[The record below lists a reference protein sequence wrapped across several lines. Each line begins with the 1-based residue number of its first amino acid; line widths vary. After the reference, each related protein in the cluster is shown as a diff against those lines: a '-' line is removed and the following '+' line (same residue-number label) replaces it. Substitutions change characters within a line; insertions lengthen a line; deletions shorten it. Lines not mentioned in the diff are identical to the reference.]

1 LIADAHPLTFR
12 EVFNRRM
19 VACAFTG
26 FASGLPLFV
35 LLQLVQAWLRDEG
48 VGLAEIGLFALA
60 QLPYTWKFV
69 WSPLAERYPLPFLGR
84 RRGWMLVTQL
94 GLVASFAAF
103 GYFDPALDIRWIFVV
118 ALLVGFFSASQDIVI
133 DAYRRELLPT
143 EEELALG
150 NSVHVQVYRI
160 AGFIPGSLGLIL
172 ADVLPWSAV
181 YWIMAAFMS
190 VGVATT
196 LVIREAVLDPDI
208 PSSLKAAIVEP
219 FREYVSRRG
228 MSYALLVLVFLFAYK
243 FGDSMATALST
254 SFYLDLGFSKTEIG
268 LVAKNAGF
276 WPALIGGLL
285 GGLLIVKIGINRGL
299 WLFGVVQLVTIL
311 GFAYLAQV
319 GNDLVVLAVV
329 ISAEYLGV
337 GLGTAAFVAFIARE
351 TSPVMA
357 ATQFALFS
365 AITAVPRTLTAATTG
380 WLVELVGWVEF
391 FLLCAVL
398 AVPGMVL
405 LIWVAPFTAP
415 SGTQERP
422 ASG

>member
-1 LIADAHPLTFR
+1 MKFR
-12 EVFNRRM
+12 EVLNRRM
-19 VACAFTG
+19 ITCAFTG

-35 LLQLVQAWLRDEG
+35 LVQLVQAWLRDEG
-48 VGLAEIGLFALA
+48 VGLTEIGLFALA
-60 QLPYTWKFV
+60 QVPYTWKFI

-94 GLVASFAAF
+94 ALVLGFAGF
-103 GYFDPALDIRWIFVV
+103 GYVDPVLNIEAVFVL

-150 NSVHVQVYRI
+150 NSIHVQVYRI
-160 AGFIPGSLGLIL
+160 AGFVPGSLGLIL

-181 YWIMAAFMS
+181 YWTMAGFMAI
-190 VGVATT
+190 GVATT
-196 LVIREAVLDPDI
+196 LVVREAVLEPQI
-208 PSSLKAAIVEP
+208 PPSLKAAVVEP
-219 FREYVSRRG
+219 FREYFGRRG
-228 MSYALLVLVFLFAYK
+228 WGYGLAVLLFLFAYK

-254 SFYLDLGFSKTEIG
+254 TFYLDLGFSKTEIG

-285 GGLLIVKIGINRGL
+285 GGLFIVKIGINRGL
-299 WLFGVVQLVTIL
+299 WVFGVVQLLTIL

-351 TSPVMA
+351 TSPALA

-365 AITAVPRTLTAATTG
+365 AVTALPRTLTAAATG
-380 WLVELVGWVEF
+380 WLVEVVGWVEF
-391 FLLCAVL
+391 FYLCTLA

-405 LIWVAPFTAP
+405 LLWVAPFTAP
-415 SGTQERP
+415 SDELEPPGSR
-422 ASG
+422 

>member
-1 LIADAHPLTFR
+1 MIT
-12 EVFNRRM
+12 
-19 VACAFTG
+19 CAFTG

-35 LLQLVQAWLRDEG
+35 LVQLVQAWLRDEG
-48 VGLAEIGLFALA
+48 VGLTEIGLFALA
-60 QLPYTWKFV
+60 QLPYTWKFI

-84 RRGWMLVTQL
+84 RRGWMLVTQVALVL
-94 GLVASFAAF
+94 GFGAF
-103 GYFDPALDIRWIFVV
+103 GYFDPVLNIEWVFAV
-118 ALLVGFFSASQDIVI
+118 ALLVAFFSASQDIVI
-133 DAYRRELLPT
+133 DAYRRELLLT

-160 AGFIPGSLGLIL
+160 AGFVPGSLGLIL
-172 ADVLPWSAV
+172 ADYLPWSVV
-181 YWIMAAFMS
+181 YWIMASFMM
-190 VGVATT
+190 VGVITT
-196 LVIREAVLDPDI
+196 LVIREALLEPVI
-208 PSSLKAAIVEP
+208 PASLKAAIVEP
-219 FREYVSRRG
+219 FREYFSRRG
-228 MSYALLVLVFLFAYK
+228 WGYAVTVLLFLFAYK

-319 GNDLVVLAVV
+319 GNDLMVLAGV
-329 ISAEYLGV
+329 IAAEYLGV

-351 TSPVMA
+351 TSPLLA

-365 AITAVPRTLTAATTG
+365 AVAALPRTLTAAATG
-380 WLVELVGWVEF
+380 WLVEMVGWTEF
-391 FLLCAVL
+391 FYLCALL
-398 AVPGMVL
+398 AVPGML
-405 LIWVAPFTAP
+405 LLVWVAPFTAP
-415 SGTQERP
+415 IDTPEQSAPQ
-422 ASG
+422 

>member
-1 LIADAHPLTFR
+1 MIT
-12 EVFNRRM
+12 
-19 VACAFTG
+19 CAFTG

-35 LLQLVQAWLRDEG
+35 LVQLVQAWLRDEG
-48 VGLAEIGLFALA
+48 VGLTEIGLFALA
-60 QLPYTWKFV
+60 QVPYTWKFI

-84 RRGWMLVTQL
+84 RRGWMLVTQVALVL
-94 GLVASFAAF
+94 GFAAF
-103 GYFDPALDIRWIFVV
+103 GYVDPVMNIEVVFVL

-143 EEELALG
+143 EEELAFG
-150 NSVHVQVYRI
+150 NSIHVQVYRI
-160 AGFIPGSLGLIL
+160 AGFVPGSLGLIL

-181 YWIMAAFMS
+181 YWIMAGFMTI
-190 VGVATT
+190 GVATT
-196 LVIREAVLDPDI
+196 LVVREAVLEPQI
-208 PSSLKAAIVEP
+208 PPSLKAAVVEP
-219 FREYVSRRG
+219 FREYFSRRG
-228 MSYALLVLVFLFAYK
+228 WSYGLLVLLFLFAYK

-254 SFYLDLGFSKTEIG
+254 TFYLDLGFSKTEIG

-299 WLFGVVQLVTIL
+299 WVFGVVQLVTIL

-351 TSPVMA
+351 TSPALA

-365 AITAVPRTLTAATTG
+365 AVTALPRTLTAAATG
-380 WLVELVGWVEF
+380 WLVEVVGWVEF
-391 FLLCAVL
+391 FYLCTL
-398 AVPGMVL
+398 AALPGMVL
-405 LIWVAPFTAP
+405 LVWVAPFTAP
-415 SGTQERP
+415 SGEPEPPGSQ
-422 ASG
+422 

>member
-1 LIADAHPLTFR
+1 MKLR
-12 EVFNRRM
+12 EVLNRRM
-19 VACAFTG
+19 ITCAFTG

-35 LLQLVQAWLRDEG
+35 LVQLVQAWLRDEG
-48 VGLAEIGLFALA
+48 VGLTEIGLFALA
-60 QLPYTWKFV
+60 QVPYTWKFI

-84 RRGWMLVTQL
+84 RRGWMLVTQVA
-94 GLVASFAAF
+94 LVAGFAGF
-103 GYFDPALDIRWIFVV
+103 GYVDPVLNIEAVFAL

-150 NSVHVQVYRI
+150 NSIHVQVYRI
-160 AGFIPGSLGLIL
+160 AGFVPGSLGLIL

-181 YWIMAAFMS
+181 YWTMAGFMAI
-190 VGVATT
+190 GVATT
-196 LVIREAVLDPDI
+196 LVVREAVLDPRI
-208 PSSLKAAIVEP
+208 PPSLKAAVVEP
-219 FREYVSRRG
+219 FREYFGRRG
-228 MSYALLVLVFLFAYK
+228 WRYGLVVLLFLFAYK

-254 SFYLDLGFSKTEIG
+254 TFYLDLGFSKTEIG
-268 LVAKNAGF
+268 VVAKNAGF

-285 GGLLIVKIGINRGL
+285 GGLFIVKIGINRGL
-299 WLFGVVQLVTIL
+299 WVFGVVQLITIL

-351 TSPVMA
+351 TSPALA

-365 AITAVPRTLTAATTG
+365 AVTALPRTLTAAATG
-380 WLVELVGWVEF
+380 WLVDVVGWVEF
-391 FLLCAVL
+391 FYLCTLA

-405 LIWVAPFTAP
+405 LVWVAPFTAP
-415 SGTQERP
+415 SDEPQPPGTR
-422 ASG
+422 

>member
-1 LIADAHPLTFR
+1 MLT
-12 EVFNRRM
+12 
-19 VACAFTG
+19 CAFTG

-48 VGLAEIGLFALA
+48 VGLTEIGLFALA
-60 QLPYTWKFV
+60 QVPYTWKFI

-94 GLVASFAAF
+94 ALVLGFGAF
-103 GYFDPALDIRWIFVV
+103 GLFDPVLSIEWVFVV
-118 ALLVGFFSASQDIVI
+118 ALLVAFFSASQDIVI
-133 DAYRRELLPT
+133 DAYRRELLPS

-150 NSVHVQVYRI
+150 NSIHVQVYRI
-160 AGFIPGSLGLIL
+160 AGFVPGSLGLIL
-172 ADVLPWSAV
+172 ADYLPWSAV
-181 YWIMAAFMS
+181 YWIMAAFMM
-190 VGVATT
+190 VGVITT
-196 LVIREAVLDPDI
+196 LVIREAVLEPAI
-208 PSSLKAAIVEP
+208 PATLKAAIVEP
-219 FREYVSRRG
+219 FREYLSRRG
-228 MSYALLVLVFLFAYK
+228 RGYALTVLLFLFAYK

-254 SFYLDLGFSKTEIG
+254 TFYLDLGFTKTQIG

-329 ISAEYLGV
+329 IAAEYLGV

-351 TSPVMA
+351 TSPLLA

-365 AITAVPRTLTAATTG
+365 AVTALPRTLTAATTG
-380 WLVELVGWVEF
+380 WLVEMVGWTEF
-391 FLLCAVL
+391 FYLCALL
-398 AVPGMVL
+398 AVPGML
-405 LIWVAPFTAP
+405 LLVWVAPFTATTDTP
-415 SGTQERP
+415 ARP
-422 ASG
+422 APR

>member
-1 LIADAHPLTFR
+1 ML
-12 EVFNRRM
+12 
-19 VACAFTG
+19 ACAFTG

-60 QLPYTWKFV
+60 QLPYTWKFI

-84 RRGWMLVTQL
+84 RRGWMLVTQVA
-94 GLVASFAAF
+94 LVLSFAAF
-103 GYFDPALDIRWIFVV
+103 GYFDPALDVRWIFIV

-143 EEELALG
+143 EAELALG
-150 NSVHVQVYRI
+150 NSIHVQVYRI

-172 ADVLPWSAV
+172 ADFLPWSAV
-181 YWIMAAFMS
+181 FWIMSGFMLI
-190 VGVATT
+190 GVVTT
-196 LVIREAVLDPDI
+196 LTIREAVLNPEI
-208 PSSLKAAIVEP
+208 PPSLRAAIVEP
-219 FREYVSRRG
+219 FREYISRRG
-228 MSYALLVLVFLFAYK
+228 LGYALLVLVFLFAYK
-243 FGDSMATALST
+243 FGDTMATALST

-268 LVAKNAGF
+268 VVAKNAGF
-276 WPALIGGLL
+276 WPALVGGLA

-299 WLFGVVQLVTIL
+299 WLFGAVQLVTIL
-311 GFAYLAQV
+311 GFAFLAQA
-319 GNDLVVLAVV
+319 GNNLVVLAVV
-329 ISAEYLGV
+329 IAAEYLGV

-351 TSPVMA
+351 TSPVLA

-365 AITAVPRTLTAATTG
+365 AVTALPRTLTAAATG

-391 FLLCAVL
+391 FYWCAAFAL
-398 AVPGMVL
+398 PGMLL

-415 SGTQERP
+415 TDSQEQSAPR
-422 ASG
+422 

>member
-1 LIADAHPLTFR
+1 MKLT
-12 EVFNRRM
+12 EVLNRRM
-19 VACAFTG
+19 ITCAFTG

-48 VGLAEIGLFALA
+48 VGLTEIGLFTLA
-60 QLPYTWKFV
+60 QIPYTWKFI

-84 RRGWMLVTQL
+84 RRGWMLVTQIALVL
-94 GLVASFAAF
+94 GFGAF
-103 GYFDPALDIRWIFVV
+103 GLFDPVLSLEWVFVV
-118 ALLVGFFSASQDIVI
+118 ALLVAFFSASQDIVI
-133 DAYRRELLPT
+133 DAYRRELLPS

-150 NSVHVQVYRI
+150 NSIHVQVYRI
-160 AGFIPGSLGLIL
+160 AGFVPGSLGLIL
-172 ADVLPWSAV
+172 ADFLPWSAV
-181 YWIMAAFMS
+181 YWVMAAFMM
-190 VGVATT
+190 VGVITT
-196 LVIREAVLDPDI
+196 LVIREAVLEPAI
-208 PSSLKAAIVEP
+208 PATLKAAVVEP
-219 FREYVSRRG
+219 FREYFSRRG
-228 MSYALLVLVFLFAYK
+228 RRYAVTVLLFLFAYK

-254 SFYLDLGFSKTEIG
+254 TFYLDLGFTKTQIG

-329 ISAEYLGV
+329 IAAEYLGV

-351 TSPVMA
+351 TSPLLA

-365 AITAVPRTLTAATTG
+365 AVTALPRTLTAATTG
-380 WLVELVGWVEF
+380 WLVEMVGWTEF
-391 FLLCAVL
+391 FYLCALL
-398 AVPGMVL
+398 AVPGML
-405 LIWVAPFTAP
+405 LLVWVAPFTVTTDAP
-415 SGTQERP
+415 GRSAPR
-422 ASG
+422 

>member
-1 LIADAHPLTFR
+1 LKLR
-12 EVFNRRM
+12 EALNRRM
-19 VACAFTG
+19 IVCAFTG

-48 VGLAEIGLFALA
+48 VGLTEIGLFALA
-60 QLPYTWKFV
+60 QLPYTWKFI
-69 WSPLAERYPLPFLGR
+69 WSPIAERYPLPFLGR
-84 RRGWMLVTQL
+84 RRGWMLLTQIV
-94 GLVASFAAF
+94 LVACFAAF
-103 GYFDPALDIRWIFVV
+103 GLFDPVLDLTLIFVL

-143 EEELALG
+143 DEELALG
-150 NSVHVQVYRI
+150 NSIHVQTYRI

-172 ADVLPWSAV
+172 ADYLPWGSV
-181 YWIMAAFMS
+181 YWIMAGFMMA
-190 VGVATT
+190 GVVTT
-196 LVIREAVLDPDI
+196 LVIREANEDPII
-208 PSSLKAAIVEP
+208 PPSLRAAIVDP
-219 FREYVSRRG
+219 FREYLSRRG
-228 MSYALLVLVFLFAYK
+228 LASALLVLLFLFLYK

-268 LVAKNAGF
+268 VVAKNAGF

-311 GFAYLAQV
+311 GFAWLAQA
-319 GNDLVVLAVV
+319 GNDLVLLAVV

-351 TSPVMA
+351 TSPLMA

-365 AITAVPRTLTAATTG
+365 AITAAPRTLTAAATG
-380 WLVELVGWVEF
+380 WMVERLGWTEF
-391 FLLCAVL
+391 FYLCAVL
-398 AVPGMVL
+398 AIPGMLL
-405 LIWVAPFTAP
+405 LIWVAPFNADVP
-415 SGTQERP
+415 EPDGEAVSP
-422 ASG
+422 

>member
-1 LIADAHPLTFR
+1 MIT
-12 EVFNRRM
+12 
-19 VACAFTG
+19 CAFTG

-35 LLQLVQAWLRDEG
+35 LVQLVQAWLRDEG
-48 VGLAEIGLFALA
+48 VGLTEIGLFALA
-60 QLPYTWKFV
+60 QVPYTWKFI

-94 GLVASFAAF
+94 ALVLGFAGF
-103 GYFDPALDIRWIFVV
+103 GYVDPVLNIEVVFVL

-150 NSVHVQVYRI
+150 NSIHVQVYRI
-160 AGFIPGSLGLIL
+160 AGFVPGSLGLIL
-172 ADVLPWSAV
+172 ADVLPWSVV
-181 YWIMAAFMS
+181 YWTMAGFMAI
-190 VGVATT
+190 GVATT
-196 LVIREAVLDPDI
+196 LVVREAVLEPEI
-208 PSSLKAAIVEP
+208 PPSLKAAVVEP
-219 FREYVSRRG
+219 FREYFGRRG
-228 MSYALLVLVFLFAYK
+228 WGYGLAVLLFLFAYK

-254 SFYLDLGFSKTEIG
+254 TFYLDLGFSKTEIG
-268 LVAKNAGF
+268 VVAKNAGF

-299 WLFGVVQLVTIL
+299 WVFGVVQLITIL

-351 TSPVMA
+351 TSPALA

-365 AITAVPRTLTAATTG
+365 AVTALPRTLTAAATG
-380 WLVELVGWVEF
+380 WLVEVVGWVEF
-391 FLLCAVL
+391 FYLCTVA
-398 AVPGMVL
+398 AVPGML
-405 LIWVAPFTAP
+405 LLVWVAPFTAP
-415 SGTQERP
+415 SDVPEPRE
-422 ASG
+422 SR

>member
-1 LIADAHPLTFR
+1 LKFR
-12 EVFNRRM
+12 EVLNRRM
-19 VACAFTG
+19 ITCAFTG

-35 LLQLVQAWLRDEG
+35 LVQLVQAWLRDEG
-48 VGLAEIGLFALA
+48 VGLTEIGLFALA
-60 QLPYTWKFV
+60 QVPYTWKFI

-84 RRGWMLVTQL
+84 RRGWMLVTQVALVL
-94 GLVASFAAF
+94 GFAAF
-103 GYFDPALDIRWIFVV
+103 GYVDPVMNIEVVFVL

-143 EEELALG
+143 EEELAFG
-150 NSVHVQVYRI
+150 NSIHVQVYRI
-160 AGFIPGSLGLIL
+160 AGFVPGSLGLIL

-181 YWIMAAFMS
+181 YWIMAGFMTI
-190 VGVATT
+190 GVATT
-196 LVIREAVLDPDI
+196 LVVREAVLEPQI
-208 PSSLKAAIVEP
+208 PPSLKAAVVEP
-219 FREYVSRRG
+219 FREYFSRRG
-228 MSYALLVLVFLFAYK
+228 WSYGLLVLLFLFAYK

-254 SFYLDLGFSKTEIG
+254 TFYLDLGFSKTEIG

-299 WLFGVVQLVTIL
+299 WVFGVVQLVTIL

-351 TSPVMA
+351 TSPALA

-365 AITAVPRTLTAATTG
+365 AVTALPRTLTAAATG
-380 WLVELVGWVEF
+380 WLVEVVGWVEF
-391 FLLCAVL
+391 FYLCTL
-398 AVPGMVL
+398 AALPGMVL
-405 LIWVAPFTAP
+405 LVWVAPFTAP
-415 SGTQERP
+415 SGEPEPPGSQ
-422 ASG
+422 

>member
-1 LIADAHPLTFR
+1 LTFK

-19 VACAFTG
+19 LACAFTG

-60 QLPYTWKFV
+60 QLPYTWKFI

-84 RRGWMLVTQL
+84 RRGWMLVTQVA
-94 GLVASFAAF
+94 LVLSFAAF
-103 GYFDPALDIRWIFVV
+103 GYFDPALDVRWIFIV

-143 EEELALG
+143 EAELALG
-150 NSVHVQVYRI
+150 NSIHVQVYRI

-172 ADVLPWSAV
+172 ADFLPWSAV
-181 YWIMAAFMS
+181 FWIMSGFMLI
-190 VGVATT
+190 GVVTT
-196 LVIREAVLDPDI
+196 LTIREAVLNPEI
-208 PSSLKAAIVEP
+208 PPSLRAAIVEP
-219 FREYVSRRG
+219 FREYISRRG
-228 MSYALLVLVFLFAYK
+228 LGYALLVLVFLFAYK
-243 FGDSMATALST
+243 FGDTMATALST

-268 LVAKNAGF
+268 VVAKNAGF
-276 WPALIGGLL
+276 WPALVGGLA

-299 WLFGVVQLVTIL
+299 WLFGAVQLVTIL
-311 GFAYLAQV
+311 GFAFLAQA
-319 GNDLVVLAVV
+319 GNNLVVLAVV
-329 ISAEYLGV
+329 IAAEYLGV

-351 TSPVMA
+351 TSPVLA

-365 AITAVPRTLTAATTG
+365 AVTALPRTLTAAATG

-391 FLLCAVL
+391 FYWCAAFAL
-398 AVPGMVL
+398 PGMLL

-415 SGTQERP
+415 TDSQEQSAPR
-422 ASG
+422 